1 MRRLLVSTCAV
12 VALLALSTHGAR
24 LTAGDK
30 EAPASVLVK
39 LPPGAELATVH
50 FGDYLTKSTGLQR
63 WYVTPPLT
71 PGKSYS
77 YQVTAAWT
85 VDGKES
91 KLTQKVSVTAGKE
104 STADFTEPGVGKKD
118 TKKGKAWVELF
129 DGKSLAGWKSHPDSP
144 GKWEVKDGM
153 IVGSGKAVSHLF
165 SERGDY
171 ENFHF
176 FIEAKV
182 SDKGNSGQYFRA
194 QFKKGY
200 PPGYEAQINST
211 HTDKIRTGSL
221 YPSFNKE
228 LSKEDRAKITVL
240 DQLHKPDEWFTQ
252 EVIAEGNHIQI
263 FVNRKKTVDFVDT
276 NNSFTKGHFAIQQHS
291 SFKDKTTGDE
301 IESIIYV
308 RKAEVK
314 ELPPTK

>member
-1 MRRLLVSTCAV
+1 MVSTFAAL
-12 VALLALSTHGAR
+12 ALLALSVHGAR

-30 EAPASVLVK
+30 LEPAWVLVK
-39 LPPGAELATVH
+39 LPPGAENARIY
-50 FGDYLTKSTGLQR
+50 FGDYLTKSSGLER
-63 WYVTPPLT
+63 WYLTPPLT
-71 PGKSYS
+71 PGNSYS
-77 YQVTAAWT
+77 YEVTAKWT
-85 VDGKES
+85 VDGKEFKS
-91 KLTQKVSVTAGKE
+91 GQKVSVAAGKE
-104 STADFTEPGVGKKD
+104 VTADFTQAAAAKKD
-118 TKKGKAWVELF
+118 QGKGWVELF
-129 DGKSLAGWKSHPDSP
+129 DRKTLNGWKSHPDSP

-176 FIEAKV
+176 FIEAKI

-221 YPSFNKE
+221 YPSFNKD
-228 LSKEDRAKITVL
+228 LSKEDRAKILVF

-291 SFKDKTTGDE
+291 SFKDKTTGDD

-314 ELPPTK
+314 ELPPTKN